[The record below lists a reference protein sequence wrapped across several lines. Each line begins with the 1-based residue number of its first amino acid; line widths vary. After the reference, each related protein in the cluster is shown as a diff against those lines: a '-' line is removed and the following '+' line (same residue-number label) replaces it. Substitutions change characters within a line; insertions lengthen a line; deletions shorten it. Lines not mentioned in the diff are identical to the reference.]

1 MDRIRTLLRRFRKP
15 VVAPV
20 TVPVLLPFIV
30 TICPDCGAAITWRE
44 VVIPGT
50 GVEVVCRCQ
59 ARWVA
64 VAPTCSIIRAQDIGG
79 LDGMIVP
86 SALEA

>member
-1 MDRIRTLLRRFRKP
+1 MERIRTLMRRWRKP
-15 VVAPV
+15 AVAPV
-20 TVPVLLPFIV
+20 VIPVLLPFIA

-50 GVEVVCRCQ
+50 GVEVTCTCQ

-79 LDGMIVP
+79 LDSMRVP